1 MGFMLRILLLP
12 AYPPIF
18 SDDIYRFLWDGW
30 LTNQGIDPYWFT
42 PRELFE
48 SGKFTQEK
56 MAPLLELM
64 NSPDYHS
71 VYPPLSQLIY
81 ASITW
86 PFSQGE
92 TLGPT
97 LLLRGILI
105 FSEICLLYLMWQLAA
120 FLDVPKIKLIWYSL
134 NPLVI
139 LEISG
144 NLHFEGLVILGLA
157 TSAYF
162 ILYLHKHKLS
172 RTKYYASSIFAL
184 AVSIG
189 IKLTPIILIPA
200 LVFKIWQRKYLKW
213 LVLLALMGIILFLPL
228 LASLHRNGFFQSID
242 LYFRKFE
249 FNASIYYL
257 CRWIGVEITSYNKI
271 ATIGPVLGFISILSL
286 LGISWFGRIKLTLA
300 ETGLFLYTSYIL
312 MSTTVHP
319 WYIILPLFFG
329 VFTRYTYVLVWSY
342 TVFFSYHAYQVS
354 VTMESIYWLLA
365 EYIPVF
371 LIMLF
376 EIYRNIY
383 SKNANQNIDTVTN

>member
-1 MGFMLRILLLP
+1 
-12 AYPPIF
+12 
-18 SDDIYRFLWDGW
+18 
-30 LTNQGIDPYWFT
+30 
-42 PRELFE
+42 
-48 SGKFTQEK
+48 
-56 MAPLLELM
+56 
-64 NSPDYHS
+64 
-71 VYPPLSQLIY
+71 
-81 ASITW
+81 
-86 PFSQGE
+86 
-92 TLGPT
+92 
-97 LLLRGILI
+97 
-105 FSEICLLYLMWQLAA
+105 MWQLAT
-120 FLDVPKIKLIWYSL
+120 LLYVPKIKLIWYSL

-157 TSAYF
+157 TAAYLM
-162 ILYLHKHKLS
+162 LYQHKYKLS
-172 RTKYYASSIFAL
+172 QSKYYISSIFAL

-200 LVFKIWQRKYLKW
+200 LVFKIWQRKYLKY
-213 LVLLALMGIILFLPL
+213 LVLLAIMGIILFLPL
-228 LASLHRNGFFQSID
+228 LASLQRNGFFQSID

-257 CRWIGVEITSYNKI
+257 CRWIGFEITSYNQI
-271 ATIGPVLGFISILSL
+271 ATIGPVLGLISIICL
-286 LGISWFGRIKLTLA
+286 LGISWFGRIKLTMA
-300 ETGLFLYTSYIL
+300 ETSLLLYTFYIL

-354 VTMESIYWLLA
+354 DTIESTFWLLA

-371 LIMLF
+371 LIMII

-383 SKNANQNIDTVTN
+383 SKSTNQNIDTSRTITN